1 MARKEVKESHNQT
14 DVRYI
19 RRHPKHDR
27 FPVRRLG
34 LAAVLIARCHDPYG
48 RSAVA
53 VAHDP
58 LARRNPTLALPMQR
72 SLGVNV
78 ARPVLSVC
86 CLVNKKV
93 VTEGSSIARM
103 PERHGGWSEFS

>member
-34 LAAVLIARCHDPYG
+34 LTAVLIA
-48 RSAVA
+48 VA
-53 VAHDP
+53 MILVVVLP
-58 LARRNPTLALPMQR
+58 LPWP
-72 SLGVNV
+72 
-78 ARPVLSVC
+78 
-86 CLVNKKV
+86 
-93 VTEGSSIARM
+93 I
-103 PERHGGWSEFS
+103 

>member
-1 MARKEVKESHNQT
+1 MARKEAKESNYQT

-34 LAAVLIARCHDPYG
+34 LAAVLIVCQDPYG

-53 VAHDP
+53 VAYDP
-58 LARRNPTLALPMQR
+58 LARRNPRLALPMQR
-72 SLGVNV
+72 SLGI
-78 ARPVLSVC
+78 ARPFLAAC
-86 CLVNKKV
+86 CLVKLQRV
-93 VTEGSSIARM
+93 R
-103 PERHGGWSEFS
+103 P